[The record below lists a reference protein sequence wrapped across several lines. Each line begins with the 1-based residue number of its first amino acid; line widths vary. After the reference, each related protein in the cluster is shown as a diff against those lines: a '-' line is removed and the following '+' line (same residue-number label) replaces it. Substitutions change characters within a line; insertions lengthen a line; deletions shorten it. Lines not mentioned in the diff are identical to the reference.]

1 MSTLSMKKRG
11 SAGGTSSL
19 RRDAVRVMMDPPR
32 ELPNVGETDARDVAG
47 IVGSTV
53 TLNTCVAPLNCS
65 VQIESKEIEDAG
77 ENPEMLNKR
86 RDGSE
91 RLTAVITVN

>member
-1 MSTLSMKKRG
+1 MSTSSIKKRG
-11 SAGGTSSL
+11 CPGGTSSL
-19 RRDAVRVMMDPPR
+19 RRDAVREMTDPPR

-53 TLNTCVAPLNCS
+53 TLNTCVAPLNWS

-77 ENPEMLNKR
+77 ENPEMLNK
-86 RDGSE
+86 S
-91 RLTAVITVN
+91 

>member
-1 MSTLSMKKRG
+1 MT
-11 SAGGTSSL
+11 
-19 RRDAVRVMMDPPR
+19 DPPR

-53 TLNTCVAPLNCS
+53 TLNTCVAPLNWS

-91 RLTAVITVN
+91 RLAAVITVN